1 MGGEGQDPG
10 SPEAEDTP
18 LSAGS
23 DGAGE
28 GLEPPGADPDE
39 PAASSAATP
48 AVPEHDLEVDDD
60 DALAAAEAA
69 LSAVSAQVA
78 DAAEAVVDAAAR
90 ADEAASDGPLEVPA
104 GSTDAVGHAP
114 AVDASGRAEA
124 DTTPA
129 EVASASPEH
138 EAAAAP
144 VPAPRTLA
152 HESHGLLRADVRTPV
167 GIPKAYQPTEA
178 SVHELLHVELKDFVG
193 PLDLLL
199 FLIRE
204 HDLDVLDI
212 PIAFITERYLELL
225 DTLQGLPIDVASEF
239 LVMAAEL
246 THIKSK
252 MLLPPEEG
260 VPVEMEEGEAPGD
273 PRADLVRRLLEYQK
287 YRDAARTL
295 ESGAQLGRDVF
306 TRGQVVLEA
315 MEDLEP
321 GPGDFS
327 IFRLVEAM
335 ADVLSRLTPEKQHEV
350 IADTVTITERI
361 ELILAFGEARGPRFP
376 FIDLFAGMESR
387 RVVVMTFLAIL
398 EMARTGML
406 RIEQDPP
413 TELPA
418 EEARAQAA
426 DAEAPGTPGDEGP
439 SVARAPEP
447 APPVEAAPGETAP
460 VEVVPGEAAPVDTAP
475 VEAAPGD
482 AASVEAVPGEA
493 AAQGEGTEGEA
504 GVVQGEAVE
513 AVEAPHEPSR
523 GAGLPGDALAASPL
537 ATETSPAAGRQHISA
552 DDLDDAYRAAELSLE
567 EGRVRVVR
575 AVSELPPLVVPRPAM
590 VMLVLTGRRGVS
602 GDGVRDDYSG

>member
-1 MGGEGQDPG
+1 M
-10 SPEAEDTP
+10 
-18 LSAGS
+18 
-23 DGAGE
+23 
-28 GLEPPGADPDE
+28 
-39 PAASSAATP
+39 
-48 AVPEHDLEVDDD
+48 
-60 DALAAAEAA
+60 
-69 LSAVSAQVA
+69 
-78 DAAEAVVDAAAR
+78 
-90 ADEAASDGPLEVPA
+90 
-104 GSTDAVGHAP
+104 
-114 AVDASGRAEA
+114 
-124 DTTPA
+124 
-129 EVASASPEH
+129 
-138 EAAAAP
+138 
-144 VPAPRTLA
+144 
-152 HESHGLLRADVRTPV
+152 
-167 GIPKAYQPTEA
+167 
-178 SVHELLHVELKDFVG
+178 HELLHVELKDFVG

-413 TELPA
+413 TEIPA
-418 EEARAQAA
+418 EEASAQGP
-426 DAEAPGTPGDEGP
+426 DAEASDTPADELPG
-439 SVARAPEP
+439 VARASEP
-447 APPVEAAPGETAP
+447 APQFEPET
-460 VEVVPGEAAPVDTAP
+460 
-475 VEAAPGD
+475 
-482 AASVEAVPGEA
+482 
-493 AAQGEGTEGEA
+493 TEGEA
-504 GVVQGEAVE
+504 GVVQGEAAGAAGGEAVE
-513 AVEAPHEPSR
+513 AVEPPHEAPR
-523 GAGLPGDALAASPL
+523 GAALPGDALAASPP
-537 ATETSPAAGRQHISA
+537 ATGTSPAAGRQHISA